1 MAAGLFRRNGVHR
14 TMTHPLDLA
23 TTLDNAGGDIR
34 NGRVSE
40 DYWAFVGP
48 FGGASAAIFQR
59 AVLDHPQ
66 RVGDPLALT
75 VNYCAPLA
83 KGEYEVHA
91 KPARTNR
98 STQHWTL
105 ELRQGGE
112 TILTGTA
119 VTAERR
125 DSFSHAPAVRPQV
138 PSPGD
143 LAPYR
148 MGQGGPSW
156 VDRYEFRFAEGAP
169 RFGAPA
175 DGTSHSALSHLWLRD
190 APARPLDHASLA
202 GLSDA
207 FFARIFHVQGQM
219 VPFGTVS
226 LTTYFLG
233 TADEIARQGD
243 RHLLGIADAK
253 RFHRN
258 YFDQSIELWS
268 EDGALLATGVQIA
281 YFKL

>member
-1 MAAGLFRRNGVHR
+1 
-14 TMTHPLDLA
+14 MTHPLDLA
-23 TTLDNAGGDIR
+23 TTFDGPAGDIR
-34 NGRVSE
+34 TGHTSD

-48 FGGASAAIFQR
+48 FGGASAAVLMR
-59 AVLDHPQ
+59 AVVDHPG
-66 RVGDPLALT
+66 RLGEPLALT
-75 VNYCAPLA
+75 VNYCAPLT
-83 KGEYEVHA
+83 KGVFEVHA

-98 STQHWTL
+98 STQHWNL
-105 ELRQGGE
+105 ELRQGRE

-125 DSFSHAPAVRPQV
+125 ESFSHTPVTPPQV
-138 PSPGD
+138 PPPGD
-143 LAPYR
+143 VAPYAMR
-148 MGQGGPSW
+148 QGGPAW
-156 VDRYEFRFAEGAP
+156 VNQYDFRFSIGAP
-169 RFGAPA
+169 RFGMHDDGAP
-175 DGTSHSALSHLWLRD
+175 HSALSHLWLRD
-190 APARPLDHASLA
+190 APSRPLDHVALA

-207 FFARIFHVQGQM
+207 FIARIFHVQGQF

-243 RHLLGIADAK
+243 RHLLGVADAK

-268 EDGALLATGVQIA
+268 DDGALLATGTQVA

>member
-1 MAAGLFRRNGVHR
+1 MI
-14 TMTHPLDLA
+14 HPLDLA
-23 TTLDNAGGDIR
+23 TTLDNPGADVRI
-34 NGRVSE
+34 GRTSE

-48 FGGASAAIFQR
+48 FGGASAAILMR
-59 AVLDHPQ
+59 AVMDHPQ
-66 RVGDPLALT
+66 RLGDPLALT

-83 KGEYEVHA
+83 KGVYEVHA

-119 VTAERR
+119 VTAVRR
-125 DSFSHAPAVRPQV
+125 DSFSHAPVVPPQV
-138 PSPGD
+138 PPPGD
-143 LAPYR
+143 VAAYR
-148 MGQGGPSW
+148 MREGGPAW
-156 VDRYEFRFAEGAP
+156 VNRYEFRFAEGAP
-169 RFGAPA
+169 RFGAL
-175 DGTSHSALSHLWLRD
+175 DGGEPHSALSHLWMRD
-190 APARPLDHASLA
+190 APPRPLDHVALA

-207 FFARIFHVQGQM
+207 FIARIFHVQGQM
-219 VPFGTVS
+219 TPFGTVS

-233 TADEIARQGD
+233 TADELARQGN
-243 RHLLGIADAK
+243 RHLLGVADAK

-268 EDGALLATGVQIA
+268 ADGALLATGVQVA